1 MSESSLRLY
10 EDLAWIWPMWSDPD
24 DASDPNGC
32 PAWCERMT
40 ELIGKYSKHPA
51 HSILNMACGGG
62 KNAFNLKRHFE
73 VTGIDL
79 SPAMLD
85 HAKRLNPECEFL
97 PADMRTCKL
106 GRQFDAVMIDD
117 GIWHITTLPDLKAV
131 FRTAFE
137 HLRPGG
143 VMVVTPEE
151 TKETFRQNHVKVS
164 EIGGRLKPGNL
175 DVVVIETS
183 QDPDPT
189 DDTAE
194 SVMIYLIREDGK
206 LRVETDVGIGG
217 LFALDAWRTA
227 LGVAG
232 FEVHEET
239 SVASS
244 SGDPTFACV
253 KPV

>member
-1 MSESSLRLY
+1 MGEDSLRLY
-10 EDLAWIWPMWSDPD
+10 GDLAWIWPMWGDAD
-24 DASDPNGC
+24 DTSDPNGY

-40 ELIGKYSKHPA
+40 ELIGKYSKQPV

-62 KNAFNLKRHFE
+62 KNAFNLKQHFE

-97 PADMRTCKL
+97 PADMRDCRL
-106 GRQFDAVMIDD
+106 GRQFDSIMIDD
-117 GIWHITTLPDLKAV
+117 GIWHITSLPDLKAV

-151 TKETFRQNHVKVS
+151 TKESFRQNHVKVS
-164 EIGGRLKPGNL
+164 EIGGRLKPDNL
-175 DVVVIETS
+175 EVVVIETS

-194 SVMIYLIREDGK
+194 SVMVYLIREDGK

-217 LFALDAWRTA
+217 LFCLAAWRTA
-227 LGVAG
+227 LREAG

-239 SVASS
+239 SAASS

-253 KPV
+253 KPM

>member
-10 EDLAWIWPMWSDPD
+10 EDLAWLWPMWSDPD
-24 DASDPNGC
+24 DTSDPASYL
-32 PAWCERMT
+32 AWCDHIT
-40 ELIGKYSKHPA
+40 QLIRKYSKVPA

-62 KNAFNLKRHFE
+62 KNAFNLKKHFE

-85 HAKRLNPECEFL
+85 HAKRLNPECTFL
-97 PADMRTCKL
+97 LADMRDCKL
-106 GRQFDAVMIDD
+106 GRQFDSIMIDD
-117 GIWHITTLPDLKAV
+117 GIWHITSLPDLKVV

-143 VMVVTPEE
+143 VMVVTPED
-151 TKETFRQNHVKVS
+151 TKESFRQNHVKVS
-164 EIGGRLKPGNL
+164 HIDGKLKPDNL
-175 DVVVIETS
+175 DVVVIES
-183 QDPDPT
+183 SYDPDPT

-194 SVMIYLIREDGK
+194 GVMVYLIREDGK
-206 LRVETDVGIGG
+206 LRVETDVGISG

-227 LGVAG
+227 LREAG